1 LKRILFDSDV
11 LLDVLAQRQPFVVAS
26 AQALNTATQPQVQG
40 YVAGHAVT
48 NVFYILRRQVGSET
62 ARELLSRLLQHL
74 QVANVTDKVI
84 RAALQSAMTDF
95 EDAVTSEAASTAGV
109 EVIVTRNTSDFA
121 TSTIPAVLPVEFL
134 AMPLE

>member
-1 LKRILFDSDV
+1 LRRVLFDSGV
-11 LLDVLAQRQPFVVAS
+11 LLDVLAQRQPFVVTS
-26 AQALNTATQPQVQG
+26 AQALNTATRPQVQG
-40 YVAGHAVT
+40 YVVGHAVT

-62 ARELLSRLLQHL
+62 ARQLLSKLLQHL
-74 QVANVTDKVI
+74 RIADVTDEVI

-95 EDAVTSEAASTAGV
+95 EDAVTSKAAKIAGV

-121 TSTIPAVLPVEFL
+121 SSVIPAVLPVEFL